1 MYSARQL
8 SSCKGRARGS
18 VRPTI
23 TREGDGGKTA
33 CYPHHWAHPRH
44 KWEYFSSER
53 IDYQGVANA
62 AAAAKL
68 TGIEKVVHV
77 TCNGVD
83 SPQRWFVRFLNY
95 MSGMGLGWKLKGD
108 NALRA
113 SGVAYVVVRP
123 VGLKNKDHDKPVVMK
138 QCAPY
143 EWGACM
149 VSRETVG
156 EVCAQALVHAPG
168 CVTLNCREDLN
179 ATPSDTWSQTF
190 DWTRA
195 FGKLQC
201 DAGPI
206 PATFED
212 HVRCRDR

>member
-1 MYSARQL
+1 MVGKQHVIL
-8 SSCKGRARGS
+8 TIGRTRGTNGS
-18 VRPTI
+18 T
-23 TREGDGGKTA
+23 
-33 CYPHHWAHPRH
+33 
-44 KWEYFSSER
+44 SER

-77 TCNGVD
+77 TSNGVD

-95 MSGMGLGWKLKGD
+95 MSGMGLGWKLKGE

-195 FGKLQC
+195 FGKLQR

-212 HVRCRDR
+212 HVRAVQSAKAWVGGSALAIASCVLYKVFG